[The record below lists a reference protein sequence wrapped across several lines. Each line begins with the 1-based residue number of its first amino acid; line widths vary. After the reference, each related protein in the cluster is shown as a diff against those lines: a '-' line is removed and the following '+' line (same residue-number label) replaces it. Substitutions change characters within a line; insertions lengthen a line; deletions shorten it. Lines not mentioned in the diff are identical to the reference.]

1 VITTLMQQVCA
12 NIETLALDEKV
23 EALNMIRRMLHE
35 VSPFKGEPT
44 DCVLWA
50 KATNVVSNAV
60 NPNKVASQEM
70 KLLHQ
75 SVKNYGFTMPIVTV
89 RSSLNAMPTLGT
101 GTHTVVDG
109 HHRCQ
114 IVRNHKDIST
124 RTHGYSPIVEL
135 DCSDPADLIYA
146 MWEHNEARGKWNEEL
161 SADLVS
167 RLNDLS
173 EDDHRMAKGLGM
185 EAERL
190 IRMKAQTGIAA
201 SFAKEGFSRSWVA
214 RDANE

>member
-1 VITTLMQQVCA
+1 M
-12 NIETLALDEKV
+12 D
-23 EALNMIRRMLHE
+23 
-35 VSPFKGEPT
+35 
-44 DCVLWA
+44 
-50 KATNVVSNAV
+50 
-60 NPNKVASQEM
+60 
-70 KLLHQ
+70 
-75 SVKNYGFTMPIVTV
+75 
-89 RSSLNAMPTLGT
+89 
-101 GTHTVVDG
+101 TH
-109 HHRCQ
+109 H
-114 IVRNHKDIST
+114 
-124 RTHGYSPIVEL
+124 VEL

-214 RDANE
+214 RDENE